1 MDLLAYVQIDRL
13 DKIMKEN
20 NISVPRLRGLRL
32 MSEEKRVTEEEILED
47 IKIELPYV
55 AENLITSVPTFKLNT
70 NCFEYSSW
78 TDLLRQY
85 YLEYDPEIKSR
96 PVKIRWDRIHG
107 WKRRNL
113 KFAMKQKEKRMRQQ
127 YETFNKY
134 IGRDDVIQIHARI
147 GGGNWHNYYK
157 EVQYEPW
164 FIEKV
169 DDCFDST
176 YCDIYARIK
185 KND

>member
-1 MDLLAYVQIDRL
+1 MDLYAYAQIDKL
-13 DKIMKEN
+13 DEIILKN
-20 NISVPRLRGLRL
+20 NIVVPRLRGLRL
-32 MSEEKRVTEEEILED
+32 MSEEKRMTEEEMAEE
-47 IKIELPYV
+47 IKKTMPYV
-55 AENLITSVPTFKLNT
+55 AENLITSVPTFKLNA

-127 YETFNKY
+127 WDTFNKY
-134 IGRDDVIQIHARI
+134 VGRDDVLMIHARI
-147 GGGNWHNYYK
+147 GGGNWSSYYK

-169 DDCFDST
+169 DDSFDRT

-185 KND
+185 NE